1 MRTTMLLFMAL
12 FMISCGGSQ
21 TQKPDGNTNVISGG
35 KIIAPE
41 KKMDYGDELVLVKEG
56 TTNEVKLSEVSQSVE
71 GKIDVYDDG
80 KIYLTKLWET
90 KSAVSFEVIDGP
102 IAELKKL
109 NGKIVIAEGK
119 VIKTGAYSGT
129 MKIKSYKLKK

>member
-1 MRTTMLLFMAL
+1 MRKAMLLFIAF
-12 FMISCGGSQ
+12 FMLSCGGNQ
-21 TQKPDGNTNVISGG
+21 TQKPDGSTNALSGG
-35 KIIAPE
+35 KTIAPE

-56 TTNEVKLSEVSQSVE
+56 TTNEVKLSEVSQTVE

-90 KSAVSFEVIDGP
+90 KSAVSFEVIEGP

-119 VIKTGAYSGT
+119 VSKTGAYSGT
-129 MKIKSYKLKK
+129 IRIKSYKLKK

>member
-1 MRTTMLLFMAL
+1 MF
-12 FMISCGGSQ
+12 SCGGNQ

-56 TTNEVKLSEVSQSVE
+56 TTNEVKLSEVSQTVE

-119 VIKTGAYSGT
+119 VSKTGAYSGT
-129 MKIKSYKLKK
+129 IKIKSYKLKK

>member
-1 MRTTMLLFMAL
+1 MAL